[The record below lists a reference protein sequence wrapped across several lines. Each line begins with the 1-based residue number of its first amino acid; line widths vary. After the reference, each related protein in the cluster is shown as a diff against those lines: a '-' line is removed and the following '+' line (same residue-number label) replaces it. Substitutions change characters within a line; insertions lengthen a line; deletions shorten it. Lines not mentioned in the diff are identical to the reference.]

1 MSETLN
7 RTDGSTVTVYSLE
20 ELRTVNPEM
29 FARNLSE
36 ARESREDGMRD
47 MGIPVDD
54 LSDEEYVERDVEE
67 GWRYCSEGCALGRPD
82 DGFDVDDCEH

>member
-7 RTDGSTVTVYSLE
+7 RTDGSTVTAYSLE

-36 ARESREDGMRD
+36 ARESRESGGRD
-47 MGIPVDD
+47 MGIAVDD
-54 LSDEEYVERDVEE
+54 LSDDEYVERDVEE
-67 GWRYCSEGCALGRPD
+67 GWRYCSEGCALGMED
-82 DGFDVDDCEH
+82 DGFDADDCEH

>member
-7 RTDGSTVTVYSLE
+7 RTDGSTVIVYSLE

-36 ARESREDGMRD
+36 ARESRENLAQEV
-47 MGIPVDD
+47 GIPVDY
-54 LSDEEYVERDVEE
+54 LSDDEYVERDVEE
-67 GWRYCSEGCALGRPD
+67 GWGYCSEGCALGRPD
-82 DGFDVDDCEH
+82 DGFFVDDCWH